1 MILIDTKNIEGWPVD
16 VFVGMVEITSSSDA
30 SFLSPNE
37 SLIYNELNHPNRK
50 NEFLTGRK
58 LFRDMVEEIGWN
70 YSKINTLKD
79 ELGKPS
85 GLIDEKSVHLSFTH
99 SNNWMLCALSKKR
112 NVGIDIEHKD
122 RKYNPSIINRLAND
136 DEIDIMPVLKL
147 WTVKEAALKMKGIGI
162 RMDLKSLKLVSNKNR
177 NQVHFSDDSMCDFCT
192 FEKQNHYITLA
203 YK

>member
-1 MILIDTKNIEGWPVD
+1 LILIDTKNIEGWPVD

-58 LFRDMVEEIGWN
+58 LFRDLVEEIGWN

-85 GLIDEKSVHLSFTH
+85 G
-99 SNNWMLCALSKKR
+99 
-112 NVGIDIEHKD
+112 
-122 RKYNPSIINRLAND
+122 
-136 DEIDIMPVLKL
+136 
-147 WTVKEAALKMKGIGI
+147 
-162 RMDLKSLKLVSNKNR
+162 
-177 NQVHFSDDSMCDFCT
+177 
-192 FEKQNHYITLA
+192 
-203 YK
+203 